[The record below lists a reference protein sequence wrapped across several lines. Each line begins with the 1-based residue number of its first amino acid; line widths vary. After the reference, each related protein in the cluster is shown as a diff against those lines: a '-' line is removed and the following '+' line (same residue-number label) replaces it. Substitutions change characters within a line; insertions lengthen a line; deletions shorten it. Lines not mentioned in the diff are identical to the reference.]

1 MLSKVKFNDFEA
13 ISSSLTMLI
22 RREEIKKFKKQ
33 KKKKKKIKQFFCKVE
48 SLRQSNLIFLKLLAS
63 N

>member
-33 KKKKKKIKQFFCKVE
+33 KKKQKKFNNFFE
-48 SLRQSNLIFLKLLAS
+48 KLNPFDS
-63 N
+63 QI

>member
-33 KKKKKKIKQFFCKVE
+33 KKQKKN
-48 SLRQSNLIFLKLLAS
+48 STIFLKS
-63 N
+63 